1 MASLLDENKSLLN
14 QITNAKNG
22 VPLKNSLSLMVN
34 EVNDFYTA

>member
-22 VPLKNSLSLMVN
+22 AP
-34 EVNDFYTA
+34 